1 MTKGYRST
9 HIDPIELNSDG
20 TIRPISGTYE
30 GISQLKTINPYER
43 IDAETVAWNAGIKI
57 ADCAEEGKLF
67 KDFNRQI
74 TDLQD
79 GDWTSVAQAAFGDR
93 GAAEFTVKAASK
105 SGGQIE
111 IRMDSPE
118 GALVGT
124 VNVEA
129 TGSED
134 TFKEFSCKLDRI
146 TDTHNVFLVFKGK
159 AENLMNIDY
168 YSFSEYQVKT
178 EALSS
183 KIAEAER
190 LLSSLTGSAKT
201 DLEKAI
207 AEAKALLEKAD
218 ADQGEIDNVFDS
230 LSKAYDTAKATIS
243 DGGKKDDDTKKPDG
257 NTQKP
262 TNGSTNGNT
271 QTPANGGTAGN
282 TQTPANGGTAG
293 NTKTE
298 ALSSK
303 IAEAER
309 LLSSLTGSAK
319 TDLEKAIAEAK
330 ALLEKAAADQS
341 EIDNV
346 FDSLSK
352 AYNTAK
358 ATISDGGKKDDTKK
372 PDGNTQTPANGSTA
386 DNTQTLL
393 QDSMQSYVGKTFTIG
408 KKLTY
413 KVTACS
419 KKVKTVTV
427 IGSKKQLK
435 SITIPATVTYQKMKF
450 KVTEISKN
458 AFKKQKKLTK
468 VTIGKNVTK
477 IGANA
482 FYGDK
487 KLSKV
492 TIKGKNLKK
501 IGKNAFKKIKK
512 SATFKVPKGKAKAYK
527 NMLKKAKTSS
537 YKVK

>member
-1 MTKGYRST
+1 
-9 HIDPIELNSDG
+9 
-20 TIRPISGTYE
+20 
-30 GISQLKTINPYER
+30 
-43 IDAETVAWNAGIKI
+43 
-57 ADCAEEGKLF
+57 
-67 KDFNRQI
+67 
-74 TDLQD
+74 
-79 GDWTSVAQAAFGDR
+79 
-93 GAAEFTVKAASK
+93 
-105 SGGQIE
+105 
-111 IRMDSPE
+111 MDSPE

-159 AENLMNIDY
+159 AENLMNVDY
-168 YSFSEYQVKT
+168 YSFGEYQVNT

-218 ADQGEIDNVFDS
+218 ADQGKIDNAFDS
-230 LSKAYDTAKATIS
+230 LSKAYNTAKATIS

-262 TNGSTNGNT
+262 TNGST
-271 QTPANGGTAGN
+271 AGN
-282 TQTPANGGTAG
+282 TKKPANGGTAG
-293 NTKTE
+293 NTKTP
-298 ALSSK
+298 SK
-303 IAEAER
+303 
-309 LLSSLTGSAK
+309 
-319 TDLEKAIAEAK
+319 
-330 ALLEKAAADQS
+330 
-341 EIDNV
+341 
-346 FDSLSK
+346 
-352 AYNTAK
+352 
-358 ATISDGGKKDDTKK
+358 
-372 PDGNTQTPANGSTA
+372 
-386 DNTQTLL
+386 
-393 QDSMQSYVGKTFTIG
+393 DSMQSYVGKTFTIG

-492 TIKGKNLKK
+492 TIKGKKLKK

>member
-1 MTKGYRST
+1 M
-9 HIDPIELNSDG
+9 
-20 TIRPISGTYE
+20 
-30 GISQLKTINPYER
+30 
-43 IDAETVAWNAGIKI
+43 
-57 ADCAEEGKLF
+57 
-67 KDFNRQI
+67 
-74 TDLQD
+74 
-79 GDWTSVAQAAFGDR
+79 
-93 GAAEFTVKAASK
+93 
-105 SGGQIE
+105 
-111 IRMDSPE
+111 
-118 GALVGT
+118 
-124 VNVEA
+124 NV
-129 TGSED
+129 
-134 TFKEFSCKLDRI
+134 
-146 TDTHNVFLVFKGK
+146 
-159 AENLMNIDY
+159 DY
-168 YSFSEYQVKT
+168 YSFSEYQV
-178 EALSS
+178 
-183 KIAEAER
+183 
-190 LLSSLTGSAKT
+190 
-201 DLEKAI
+201 
-207 AEAKALLEKAD
+207 
-218 ADQGEIDNVFDS
+218 N
-230 LSKAYDTAKATIS
+230 
-243 DGGKKDDDTKKPDG
+243 
-257 NTQKP
+257 
-262 TNGSTNGNT
+262 
-271 QTPANGGTAGN
+271 
-282 TQTPANGGTAG
+282 
-293 NTKTE
+293 TE

-427 IGSKKQLK
+427 TGSKKQLK

>member
-1 MTKGYRST
+1 MR
-9 HIDPIELNSDG
+9 
-20 TIRPISGTYE
+20 
-30 GISQLKTINPYER
+30 
-43 IDAETVAWNAGIKI
+43 
-57 ADCAEEGKLF
+57 
-67 KDFNRQI
+67 
-74 TDLQD
+74 
-79 GDWTSVAQAAFGDR
+79 
-93 GAAEFTVKAASK
+93 
-105 SGGQIE
+105 
-111 IRMDSPE
+111 
-118 GALVGT
+118 
-124 VNVEA
+124 
-129 TGSED
+129 
-134 TFKEFSCKLDRI
+134 
-146 TDTHNVFLVFKGK
+146 
-159 AENLMNIDY
+159 
-168 YSFSEYQVKT
+168 
-178 EALSS
+178 
-183 KIAEAER
+183 
-190 LLSSLTGSAKT
+190 
-201 DLEKAI
+201 

-218 ADQGEIDNVFDS
+218 ADQGKIDNVFDS
-230 LSKAYDTAKATIS
+230 LSKAYNTAKATIS

-262 TNGSTNGNT
+262 TNGSTAGNT
-271 QTPANGGTAGN
+271 QKPANGGTAGN
-282 TQTPANGGTAG
+282 TKKPANGGTAG
-293 NTKTE
+293 NTKTP
-298 ALSSK
+298 SK
-303 IAEAER
+303 
-309 LLSSLTGSAK
+309 
-319 TDLEKAIAEAK
+319 
-330 ALLEKAAADQS
+330 
-341 EIDNV
+341 
-346 FDSLSK
+346 
-352 AYNTAK
+352 
-358 ATISDGGKKDDTKK
+358 
-372 PDGNTQTPANGSTA
+372 
-386 DNTQTLL
+386 
-393 QDSMQSYVGKTFTIG
+393 DSMKSYVGKTFTIG

-492 TIKGKNLKK
+492 TIKGKKLKK

>member
-1 MTKGYRST
+1 
-9 HIDPIELNSDG
+9 
-20 TIRPISGTYE
+20 
-30 GISQLKTINPYER
+30 
-43 IDAETVAWNAGIKI
+43 
-57 ADCAEEGKLF
+57 
-67 KDFNRQI
+67 
-74 TDLQD
+74 
-79 GDWTSVAQAAFGDR
+79 
-93 GAAEFTVKAASK
+93 
-105 SGGQIE
+105 
-111 IRMDSPE
+111 MDSPE

-146 TDTHNVFLVFKGK
+146 TDTHNVFLVFKGD
-159 AENLMNIDY
+159 AENLMNVDY
-168 YSFSEYQVKT
+168 YSFSEYQVNT

-183 KIAEAER
+183 KIAEAEK

-207 AEAKALLEKAD
+207 AEAKALLEKA
-218 ADQGEIDNVFDS
+218 N
-230 LSKAYDTAKATIS
+230 
-243 DGGKKDDDTKKPDG
+243 
-257 NTQKP
+257 
-262 TNGSTNGNT
+262 
-271 QTPANGGTAGN
+271 
-282 TQTPANGGTAG
+282 
-293 NTKTE
+293 
-298 ALSSK
+298 
-303 IAEAER
+303 
-309 LLSSLTGSAK
+309 
-319 TDLEKAIAEAK
+319 
-330 ALLEKAAADQS
+330 ADQS

-358 ATISDGGKKDDTKK
+358 ATISDGGKKDDDTKK
-372 PDGNTQTPANGSTA
+372 PDVNNQTPANGSTA

-393 QDSMQSYVGKTFTIG
+393 KDSMQSYVGKTFTIG

-413 KVTACS
+413 KVTACN

-501 IGKNAFKKIKK
+501 IDKNAFKKIKK
-512 SATFKVPKGKAKAYK
+512 SATFKVPKGKAKAYR
-527 NMLKKAKTSS
+527 NLLKKAKTSS